1 MHYSAL
7 YFLCTIVHTKKVK
20 ITVKQRA
27 AEIYESPSGKKPY
40 AKWIKGLKDN
50 KGKAKIFARVDRAKA
65 GNFGDYKDLKD
76 GLFEMRENF
85 GPGYRVYFG
94 IDGDEIIIL
103 LAGGDKGTQDADISK
118 AKDYWLE
125 YMMRGDK

>member
-1 MHYSAL
+1 
-7 YFLCTIVHTKKVK
+7 VHTIEVK
-20 ITVKQRA
+20 ITVKQRV

-40 AKWIKGLKDN
+40 FKWIKGLKDN
-50 KGKAKIFARVDRAKA
+50 KGKAKIFARVDRAKT

-76 GLFEMRENF
+76 GVFEMREDF
-85 GPGYRVYFG
+85 GPGYRIYFG

-103 LAGGDKGTQDADISK
+103 LAGGDKGSQDSDIAK

-125 YMMRGDK
+125 YLVRKQK